1 MLKLSQKR
9 GRDWNSDFQSV
20 DPCSPSMASF
30 SRFPTPQQD
39 TNNPFFSKK
48 VRNEASDMSVDSP
61 QMYRSPTR
69 AESPFVPSP
78 TYANEQL
85 TNQNVDNYF
94 TKRRIRNRNTSTNE
108 PNGETNN
115 NVSNELSEKLF
126 TFEQVKEI
134 VQRFVAEREA
144 ALREE
149 YDKILQERLQEQF
162 KNFAKFNEDYISRQ
176 LKNSD
181 WSYLS

>member
-9 GRDWNSDFQSV
+9 GRDWNTDFQSV

-30 SRFPTPQQD
+30 SRFPTDPH
-39 TNNPFFSKK
+39 NSIFAKK
-48 VRNEASDMSVDSP
+48 VRNDASDMSVDSP

-69 AESPFVPSP
+69 AESPFVPPPSY
-78 TYANEQL
+78 TNEQL
-85 TNQNVDNYF
+85 TNENVDNFYS
-94 TKRRIRNRNTSTNE
+94 KRRIRNRNTANE
-108 PNGETNN
+108 QNGQNNN
-115 NVSNELSEKLF
+115 NVSNEIHEKLF

-134 VQRFVAEREA
+134 VQRFVAEKEA

-149 YDKILQERLQEQF
+149 YDRILQERLQEQF
-162 KNFAKFNEDYISRQ
+162 RNFAKFNEDYISRQ

>member
-9 GRDWNSDFQSV
+9 GRDWNTDFQSV

-30 SRFPTPQQD
+30 SRFPNDP
-39 TNNPFFSKK
+39 NNSFFAKK

-69 AESPFVPSP
+69 AESPFVPTPSY
-78 TYANEQL
+78 TNEQL
-85 TNQNVDNYF
+85 TNENVDNYF
-94 TKRRIRNRNTSTNE
+94 SKRRIRNRNTSTNE
-108 PNGETNN
+108 QNGQNNN
-115 NVSNELSEKLF
+115 NVSNEIHEKLF

-134 VQRFVAEREA
+134 VQRFVAEKEA

-149 YDKILQERLQEQF
+149 YDRILQERLQEQF
-162 KNFAKFNEDYISRQ
+162 RNFAKFNEDYISRQ